1 MRNRLYFLFT
11 FFCMAHLIS
20 AQEESY
26 ISNAQP
32 FIDAMASGSK
42 EQVAAL
48 VIYPLNRPSPLP
60 PIANEQEFVSR
71 FKELFDNKLIAAI
84 KNSNIKSNWSQVG
97 WRGIMFEH
105 GDLWLNIDGKLISV
119 NYRTK
124 LTMRTIQ
131 KLAKRDKKTLHP
143 SLRNYKASKFLWE
156 TKRFKV
162 RVDEL
167 ANGKYRYVV
176 WSVNQSQ
183 SEQPDLILTNGTW
196 APDGSGGNSYYTFT
210 NGIYRYECYL
220 MRIGPEDSP
229 PGILRVYKRDKTIV
243 EENVVNVVQFK
254 L

>member
-1 MRNRLYFLFT
+1 MRNRLYLLFT
-11 FFCMAHLIS
+11 FFCLAHIVS
-20 AQEESY
+20 AQEKSY

-32 FIDAMASGSK
+32 FIDAIASGSK
-42 EQVAAL
+42 EKIASL
-48 VIYPLNRPSPLP
+48 VVYPLNRPYPLP
-60 PIANEQEFVSR
+60 PIQNEQEFVSR
-71 FKELFDNKLIAAI
+71 FKELFDNKLISAI
-84 KNSNIKSNWSQVG
+84 KKSDIKSNWSQVG

-105 GDLWLNIDGKLISV
+105 GDLWLNTDGNLIAV

-124 LTMRTIQ
+124 FATRTIQ
-131 KLAKRDKKTLHP
+131 KLTKQDKKTIHY
-143 SLRNYKASKFLWE
+143 SLRDYKTPKFLWK

-167 ANGKYRYVV
+167 ENGKYRYAV

-183 SEQPDLILTNGTW
+183 SEQPDLILTNGSW

-210 NGIYRYECYL
+210 NGAYRYECYL

-229 PGILRVYKRDKTIV
+229 PGVLSVYKRNKMIV
-243 EENVVNVVQFK
+243 EEDVVNVVQFK